1 MLQYDNSAFYYFMIT
16 VLTFYL
22 VPTGYFLIRR
32 VITQVYRRFN
42 KDIDVSKVSVIGRRP
57 TFTVFRGGEDYGG
70 FDVIVLR
77 QLAPRLNARPRIS
90 AAGNN

>member
-42 KDIDVSKVSVIGRRP
+42 KDIDVSK
-57 TFTVFRGGEDYGG
+57 
-70 FDVIVLR
+70 
-77 QLAPRLNARPRIS
+77 
-90 AAGNN
+90 